1 MENHYMHTGNR
12 MPRISLPRHGGNHH
26 EDRWYGAGMA
36 TRRILKRMTLI
47 LLLLW
52 CAAGVL
58 QAQNTVT
65 GTVTDAENEPLIGVN
80 IQVKNTNK
88 GTATDFDGRFTLEEV
103 AEDAILTVS
112 YIGYQTQEVA
122 VAGQTEKVIV
132 LSSEAGLVDVD
143 EEVGCGVHR
152 GIGSRD

>member
-1 MENHYMHTGNR
+1 MYPREMASVMGSGDLCPGKTYFSNIKIQWQMENHYMHTGIR

-65 GTVTDAENEPLIGVN
+65 GTVTDAENEPLHGVR
-80 IQVKNTNK
+80 K
-88 GTATDFDGRFTLEEV
+88 R
-103 AEDAILTVS
+103 
-112 YIGYQTQEVA
+112 
-122 VAGQTEKVIV
+122 
-132 LSSEAGLVDVD
+132 
-143 EEVGCGVHR
+143 
-152 GIGSRD
+152 